1 MTHQGKARLADGEE
15 VLYVKEALGPV
26 KNQESVP
33 GSEYGGP

>member
-15 VLYVKEALGPV
+15 VLYAKGAAGPV

-33 GSEYGGP
+33 GSEY